1 MATKGDFIQTTR
13 QNKHVYILKEDIFAI
28 TQQQTAVDSS
38 VYCRSLDEKF
48 FDVDESPDSIFNKI
62 ISS

>member
-13 QNKHVYILKEDIFAI
+13 QNKRVYILKEDIFAI
-28 TQQQTAVDSS
+28 TQQQTAVGSS

-48 FDVDESPDSIFNKI
+48 LTLMRARTA
-62 ISS
+62 SSTR

>member
-13 QNKHVYILKEDIFAI
+13 QNKRVYILKEDIFAI
-28 TQQQTAVDSS
+28 TQQQSAMGSS
-38 VYCRSLDEKF
+38 VYCRSLDEKIF
-48 FDVDESPDSIFNKI
+48 EVDETLDNIFNKI